1 MGAKPTPSSQVK
13 PQWPGAHKEDVDAP
27 RDPLGLLPLAASESL
42 FLIDSKVSR
51 WMPIKLGLPF
61 PLVVSRSTP
70 EGDNRVEEQDVGS
83 CCW

>member
-1 MGAKPTPSSQVK
+1 MRLETVPS
-13 PQWPGAHKEDVDAP
+13 
-27 RDPLGLLPLAASESL
+27 LLPLAAFESL

-70 EGDNRVEEQDVGS
+70 EGDNRVEEQEIKKF
-83 CCW
+83 CWLFLGVDFNKF

>member
-1 MGAKPTPSSQVK
+1 MRLET
-13 PQWPGAHKEDVDAP
+13 AHS
-27 RDPLGLLPLAASESL
+27 LLPLAASESL

-61 PLVVSRSTP
+61 PLVVSWSTP

-83 CCW
+83 CCWSILKVNFNLDG